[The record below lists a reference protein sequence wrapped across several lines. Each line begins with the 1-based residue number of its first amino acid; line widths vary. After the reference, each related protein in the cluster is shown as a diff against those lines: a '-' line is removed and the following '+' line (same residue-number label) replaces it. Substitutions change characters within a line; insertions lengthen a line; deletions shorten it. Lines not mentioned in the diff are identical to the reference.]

1 MSNDVK
7 IPISADA
14 SRAVSEMERFFSAI
28 RKAGQEGRKFAELDF
43 SHPEMSEFA
52 NDMTEA
58 QRRFE
63 EMVKVGRGETARDL
77 RTGVRSGK
85 YEDITGWFQNVH
97 KQFPNSLLRERH
109 MTNVFNGAFA
119 GGPNQPTPP
128 GGGDGGSGGG
138 SGGGGLQGIIGG
150 NIGSLLRWVLPLVGL
165 AKAGSM
171 AAEGIS
177 SAGEE
182 ATAVSS
188 LRRSMG
194 ALSTD
199 FDHFRNQVREAGE
212 GLGVTYQQTVQLARA
227 FTHASGQFEEKAAFR
242 NTSEA
247 ISFARSMGMDPSQTV
262 GRFGRAQWLGVGGK
276 DTDALEL
283 AQFFSGAIAAGGM
296 FTKADEVMDAITN
309 WVATSESVMVDAPNA
324 ADYAALQAAM
334 NASGRPGL
342 QGTAGAA
349 ILNKIDAALR
359 GGGGAGEAGQNFL
372 FQTLSGVGVRDPF
385 AVQKQLEL
393 GAFGKLKNGSTLLQS
408 VMDSMKQQYTNP
420 LMRQSAGGRLLGL
433 SMHQYEAL
441 EKMKPVERNALAEAG
456 KNHKFDPGKL
466 DPTAMLDI
474 AQIQGMGLDELK
486 KRRDHILDRR
496 DGELTDAQKK
506 SLEGGNAESLREAL
520 ISISAKLGMEKDIGF
535 RTLDATVGIKNEVT
549 RLADGLLTPITG
561 MKEGVDKIFNLL
573 NGTIEGDGL
582 GQRGWQRKRD
592 AGFLP
597 SGPNYRAMIK
607 HVPQYKKAYEALK
620 KGSDPGYEPSMTEL
634 ENWFQ
639 SQSGGH
645 ARRRTGPLVP
655 GKIPQHYASA
665 GRATEV
671 TGSVTIDIN
680 IRNEQGKII
689 EQRQGSVK
697 LRPPQATK

>member
-43 SHPEMSEFA
+43 SHPEMSGFA
-52 NDMTEA
+52 DDMLEA

-85 YEDITGWFQNVH
+85 YEDITGWYQNVS

-119 GGPNQPTPP
+119 GGPNQPIPP
-128 GGGDGGSGGG
+128 GGGGGG
-138 SGGGGLQGIIGG
+138 SGGGGLSGIVGG

-242 NTSEA
+242 NTNQA
-247 ISFARSMGMDPSQTV
+247 IAFAVSMGLDRSQTV

-276 DTDALEL
+276 DTDAQEL
-283 AQFFSGAIAAGGM
+283 AQLFAGAIAAGGM
-296 FTKADEVMDAITN
+296 FAKSDEVMDAITN

-408 VMDSMKQQYTNP
+408 VMDSMKQQYANP

-466 DPTAMLDI
+466 DPSAMLDI
-474 AQIQGMGLDELK
+474 AMLQNMGLSDLQK
-486 KRRDHILDRR
+486 YRDNLLRTR
-496 DGELTDAQKK
+496 GGELTGEQKK
-506 SLEGGNAESLREAL
+506 NLEGGNAESLRAEL
-520 ISISAKLGMEKDIGF
+520 TQIVSGLGMEKDAGY
-535 RTLDATVGIKNEVT
+535 RTMQATVDIKNEIT
-549 RLADGLLTPITG
+549 AMSANLLAPLNI
-561 MKEGVDKIFNLL
+561 MKEGVGDIFGLL
-573 NGTIEGDGL
+573 NTAIKGDGL
-582 GQRGWQRKRD
+582 DQQGHMRKRD

-634 ENWFQ
+634 ENWIQ

-665 GRATEV
+665 GRASEV
-671 TGSVTIDIN
+671 TGSATIDIN
-680 IRNEQGKII
+680 VRNERGKII
-689 EQRQGSVK
+689 QQQQESVK
-697 LRPPQATK
+697 LRPPGVKD